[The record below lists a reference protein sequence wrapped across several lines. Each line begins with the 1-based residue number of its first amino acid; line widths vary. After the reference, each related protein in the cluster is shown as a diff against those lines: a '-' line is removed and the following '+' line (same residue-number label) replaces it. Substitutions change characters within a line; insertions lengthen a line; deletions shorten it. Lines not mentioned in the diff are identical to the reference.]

1 MRLLA
6 FLVFVTVPAAAQT
19 TAIVGGT
26 IHTVSGE
33 VIEDGTVLIDGSVI
47 RAVGASVSIPPGAQR
62 IEARGKIITPGL
74 IDIGTSV
81 GLVEVGSLADTRD
94 SRLLGDDPDRA
105 GFRAG
110 DGLNP
115 HSILIPITRLGG
127 VTTVASL
134 PSGGIIAGQSVLI
147 DLDGRHAS
155 EIIVQNPAALVG
167 AFNPSAA
174 EAAGG
179 ARGMLA
185 LRLREAF
192 DDALF
197 YAERRDAFDA
207 RALRSLSIS
216 RLDLEALVTAARG
229 ELPFVMRASRASD
242 IDAALGLAEAYG
254 LELVILGG
262 EEAWRRSEEL
272 ARTQTPV
279 IVKAYANLPLQFD
292 RLGTRFDNAALL
304 SKAGVPL
311 VLSTLDTHNARNLRF
326 EAGQAVRH
334 GMAWEAAL
342 RAITLSPAEVMGI
355 DDRYGSLAEGNV
367 ANVVVWSGDPFE
379 PASAPE
385 HIFIKGREI
394 EHDSRQKRLLE
405 RYRSLT
411 EGAVQYRANTSP

>member
-47 RAVGASVSIPPGAQR
+47 RAVGASVSIPPRAQR
-62 IEARGKIITPGL
+62 IEAR
-74 IDIGTSV
+74 
-81 GLVEVGSLADTRD
+81 R
-94 SRLLGDDPDRA
+94 
-105 GFRAG
+105 
-110 DGLNP
+110 
-115 HSILIPITRLGG
+115 
-127 VTTVASL
+127 
-134 PSGGIIAGQSVLI
+134 
-147 DLDGRHAS
+147 
-155 EIIVQNPAALVG
+155 
-167 AFNPSAA
+167 
-174 EAAGG
+174 
-179 ARGMLA
+179 
-185 LRLREAF
+185 
-192 DDALF
+192 
-197 YAERRDAFDA
+197 A
-207 RALRSLSIS
+207 RASKPLHPVS

-272 ARTQTPV
+272 ARTETPV

-411 EGAVQYRANTSP
+411 EGAVQYRANASP